1 MRLLKILSVV
11 GLFFMPG
18 YLMGQQVHILDHLMM
33 TIPNEGSVIIY
44 QDSRIRNLLGTA
56 LDIDEETGERKTQK
70 IAGFRVQV
78 YAGNNSQRARTEA
91 LQVGEKVKELFPQ
104 YQVYTVFV
112 SPRWLCRIGDYRTIE
127 EADAVMRE
135 LKECGAF
142 KELSI
147 VRSLIEL

>member
-1 MRLLKILSVV
+1 MLGVVALLLS
-11 GLFFMPG
+11 PEC
-18 YLMGQQVHILDHLMM
+18 LMGQQVHILDHL
-33 TIPNEGSVIIY
+33 TTTNPNEGNVVIY

-56 LDIDEETGERKTQK
+56 LDIDEETGERKKQK

-78 YAGNNSQRARTEA
+78 YAGNNSQRARAEA

-135 LKECGAF
+135 LKKCGSF

>member
-11 GLFFMPG
+11 GLFFMSE
-18 YLMGQQVHILDHLMM
+18 YSMGQQIHILDHLMM